1 MEYIYKIKKYMKKEN
16 DIVIYKS
23 KDGKISLDINFN
35 KETVW
40 LTQEQISVL
49 FDVDRTVITKHI
61 SNVFKANEIDKES
74 NVQKMHIANSDKPVN
89 FYNLDIILAVGY
101 RVSAKK
107 GIEFRK
113 WASNVLK
120 DYVIKGYSINK
131 NRLREN
137 GLKEFDESILFIK
150 NVIRNKELTSNEANG
165 LLNVILK
172 YSHTWSTLQKYDDD
186 SLVDGGKTKANKFKL
201 NYELAIGYI
210 NELRINLIN
219 KKEASTLFGKERNKN
234 ALDGIVECLYQTFD
248 NSELYPTIE
257 EKASYL
263 LYFIIK
269 DHPFIDG
276 NKRIGAFLFILFL
289 NFNNSLFGKNGEEKI
304 DNNALTAITLLIA
317 ESNPRNKDLMIKLIL
332 NLIIDK

>member
-1 MEYIYKIKKYMKKEN
+1 MKKEN
-16 DIVIYKS
+16 KIVIYKS

-49 FDVDRTVITKHI
+49 FDVDRSVITKHI
-61 SNVFKANEIDKES
+61 NNVFKTNEIDKDS

-120 DYVIKGYSINK
+120 DYVVKGYSINR
-131 NRLREN
+131 NRLKEV

-150 NVIRNKELTSNEANG
+150 NVIKNKELTSDEANG

-172 YSHTWSTLQKYDDD
+172 YSHTWSTLQKYDEDT
-186 SLVDGGKTKANKFKL
+186 LVNNGIVKANKFKL
-201 NYELAIGYI
+201 TYELASGYI
-210 NELRINLIN
+210 NELRINLLN
-219 KKEASTLFGKERNKN
+219 KREASNLFGKERNEN
-234 ALDGIVECLYQTFD
+234 ILDGIIENIYQTFD
-248 NSELYPTIE
+248 GKELYPTVE

-263 LYFIIK
+263 LYFLIK
-269 DHPFIDG
+269 DHPFVDG
-276 NKRIGAFLFILFL
+276 NKRIAAFLFILFL
-289 NFNNSLFGKNGEEKI
+289 NFNNYLFGKNGEEKI
-304 DNNALTAITLLIA
+304 DNNALTAIALLIA
-317 ESNPRNKDLMIKLIL
+317 ESNPKNKELMIKLIL

>member
-1 MEYIYKIKKYMKKEN
+1 MKKEN

-61 SNVFKANEIDKES
+61 SNVFKANEIDKDS

-120 DYVIKGYSINK
+120 DYVLKGYSINK
-131 NRLREN
+131 NRLRDV
-137 GLKEFDESILFIK
+137 GLAEFDESILFIK

-172 YSHTWSTLQKYDDD
+172 YSHTWSTLQRYDED
-186 SLVDGGKTKANKFKL
+186 SLVDAGKIKANKFKL
-201 NYELAIGYI
+201 NYELAIEYI

-219 KKEASTLFGKERNKN
+219 KREASNLFGKERNKN
-234 ALDGIVECLYQTFD
+234 SLDGIIENLYQTFD
-248 NSELYPTIE
+248 GLELYPTIE

-289 NFNNSLFGKNGEEKI
+289 NFNNYLFGKNGEEKI
-304 DNNALTAITLLIA
+304 DNNALTAISLLTA
-317 ESNPRNKDLMIKLIL
+317 ESNPKNKDLMIKLIL